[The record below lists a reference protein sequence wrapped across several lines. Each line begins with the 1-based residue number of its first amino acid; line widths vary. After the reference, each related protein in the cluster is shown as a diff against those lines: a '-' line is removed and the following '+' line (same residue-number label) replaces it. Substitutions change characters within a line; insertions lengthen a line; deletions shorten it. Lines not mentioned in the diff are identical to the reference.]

1 LPKYFPR
8 KSSLNVVVN
17 GGRMILGLV
26 NNIAAEDRHN
36 IYIELPALV
45 GRGYNQKPTDINP
58 VVNAS
63 VLWARCGDLPGHCQY
78 ATVAPYQ
85 GDYIL
90 DE

>member
-1 LPKYFPR
+1 
-8 KSSLNVVVN
+8 
-17 GGRMILGLV
+17 MILGLV